1 MLSSIYFQFFKKQYD
16 LIKEEYFFFFS
27 LLLYCVS
34 QILPLFYKV
43 NFSFYLFLLSGIFC
57 LLSIVFRFLG
67 LFFSFSIFF
76 IVFYFYVTKCGFSFF
91 EILWLEGCLVS
102 SCLSLLILLLGLDNL
117 SKKRKMQDSEVQKKI
132 DLLQKEKYTYL
143 KDIQKLELIN
153 IKTADFC
160 LALENKNQK
169 DREEFSQILEEKTF
183 LEKQVNLLSDQKLFW
198 ISNYDSL
205 HEKFLKAAQFNE
217 KNSNKLIFEL
227 KESRED
233 FENLQNQ
240 YNELKKNFYLLDL
253 KYKELLQELNDKK
266 FEKQYMDNNSMSN
279 SLESSSNSLDMN
291 LELPR
296 IQGLY
301 NQLRNQFEDKKHQL
315 NLTRKQLFKLEEIVI
330 SQKREQEFLL
340 KENDVDLVDVLNLE
354 EKILSLE
361 QEVIYLEE
369 LVSHILFE

>member
-240 YNELKKNFYLLDL
+240 YNELKKNFYSLDL